1 MNSMNHVIFQKGH
14 GANTL
19 EGNQRFND
27 LIRSHWFS
35 YDAGEAL
42 DTICDSIFEKFNGRY
57 FQKEQGTKKLVEL
70 TKKKQLKEKIR
81 QSLRYVLNNSIVF
94 LEYYL
99 SNNSISLLVTFRPTG
114 APRHLLVP

>member
-1 MNSMNHVIFQKGH
+1 MNHVIFQKGH
-14 GANTL
+14 GANKL

-27 LIRSHWFS
+27 LIRSHWFW

-81 QSLRYVLNNSIVF
+81 QSLRYALNTSIVF

-99 SNNSISLLVTFRPTG
+99 YIHPTSLF
-114 APRHLLVP
+114 LLICRQEHENTHSYIKK